1 MKIFKNGNVIVFT
14 FLLAIMAISC
24 DKEEKANSTDTVL
37 FEMAKDTAGYKWF
50 KNSSSLLNKSAGSAH
65 PQPFLR
71 TRYNSVAAT
80 MLDTNGKIKAGS
92 VFPEGSVVVKELF
105 SSEATLGRF
114 AILYKSENNENA
126 DDKGWV
132 WGYVNADGS
141 ISESSSNKGKSCI
154 GCHSQSGNID
164 YMLMNKFF

>member
-1 MKIFKNGNVIVFT
+1 M
-14 FLLAIMAISC
+14 
-24 DKEEKANSTDTVL
+24 
-37 FEMAKDTAGYKWF
+37 
-50 KNSSSLLNKSAGSAH
+50 
-65 PQPFLR
+65 
-71 TRYNSVAAT
+71 
-80 MLDTNGKIKAGS
+80 
-92 VFPEGSVVVKELF
+92 VKELF

-154 GCHSQSGNID
+154 GCHSQAGNID